1 MSVKRST
8 AAQSAVL
15 PSLRGEKGRV
25 SLRSLRGIAAP
36 LSAREKN
43 VTLRLAGVWLELW
56 EMLKSTNP
64 KVSDSEL
71 IRQAIA
77 LRAAIEAVDSKGN
90 KPQAFIRFHDET
102 GQLVTVDLEEHVGI
116 TTKQL

>member
-15 PSLRGEKGRV
+15 PSLTGTKQISQRN
-25 SLRSLRGIAAP
+25 LRGVAAP
-36 LSAREKN
+36 LPSKEKN

-56 EMLKSTNP
+56 EMLKGMNP
-64 KVSDSEL
+64 KLSDSEL

-77 LRAAIEAVDSKGN
+77 VRAAMEAVDSKGQ
-90 KPQAFIRFHDET
+90 KPKTFIRFHDES
-102 GQLVTVDLEEHVGI
+102 GELVTVDLEEHLGI
-116 TTKQL
+116 TNK